1 MIEYYGK
8 YKGQEIDDALR
19 RANTAYQK
27 QLEGIPKS
35 DLTADVQASL
45 NKADTAIQD
54 ISGKQDKLIEGEGI
68 SIVGNVI
75 SCTHDK
81 TLYKIVTELPA
92 TGEEHKIYLIV
103 SEEPEEYNVYDEWA
117 YINGAWEQLGK
128 YKATVDLEPYAKKTD
143 IPTDYVSY
151 NQQTLTD
158 AQKAQVKTNLGIT
171 DGGSKEEMLVMKAYI
186 YDMSGYYTQAQLESA
201 FSVTID
207 ALIAGIKA
215 GKAIIITSSS
225 TENGNYNIVFGATYT
240 LTTAGKLNTL
250 SMMWWQYSNWCT
262 LSATLNASYGDYT
275 VSVTKKSA

>member
-1 MIEYYGK
+1 MAEYYGK

-54 ISGKQDKLIEGEGI
+54 ISGKQDNLIEGEGI
-68 SIVGNVI
+68 SIVNNVI

-81 TLYKIVTELPA
+81 TLYKIVTELPT

-103 SEEPEEYNVYDEWA
+103 SEESEEYNVYDEWA
-117 YINGAWEQLGK
+117 YINGSWEQLGK
-128 YKATVDLEPYAKKTD
+128 YKATVDLTPYAKKTE

-151 NQQTLTD
+151 NPQSLTD
-158 AQKAQVKTNLGIT
+158 EQKKQVKTNLGIVDT
-171 DGGSKEEMLVMKAYI
+171 ANKEEMLVMKAYI
-186 YDMSGYYTQAQLESA
+186 YDMSGYYTQEQLESA

-207 ALIAGIKA
+207 NLIAGIKA

-225 TENGNYNIVFGATYT
+225 SENGNYNIVFGATYT